1 MLLKFESIENILP
14 IDGKV
19 NYYGKIY
26 SDKISMKLFDKLISE
41 INLENDEVIVF
52 GKKYRMNRKT
62 AWFSSDN
69 KTYKYSNAIK
79 ISQNWT
85 PTLIEIKNKIEEIVG
100 EKFNACLINYYSDG
114 NDGMG
119 WHADNEKEIIENSSI
134 ASFSLGE
141 QRTFKIRHTNSKMTK
156 TIQLENGSLLLMK
169 DETQKYWQHCITK
182 SKKIHNPRINL
193 TFRKI
198 Y

>member
-26 SDKISMKLFDKLISE
+26 SDTISMKLFDKLISE

-85 PTLIEIKNKIEEIVG
+85 PTLIEIKNK
-100 EKFNACLINYYSDG
+100 
-114 NDGMG
+114 
-119 WHADNEKEIIENSSI
+119 
-134 ASFSLGE
+134 
-141 QRTFKIRHTNSKMTK
+141 T
-156 TIQLENGSLLLMK
+156 
-169 DETQKYWQHCITK
+169 
-182 SKKIHNPRINL
+182 
-193 TFRKI
+193 
-198 Y
+198 